1 MKALLFIW
9 LRRGLQS
16 NFGCIFLLL
25 SLAGALSLSFDLLR
39 LRSCG
44 CACAQRAGVMAGVQ
58 PQRVGRVLGL
68 GYTVNALS

>member
-9 LRRGLQS
+9 AEARVA